1 MWVSTGLTEDIFQ
14 FVNKPYDLRNNSIL
28 LKKRSRT
35 VFNGTGSLSFLATK
49 IWKLIPKSFKGETEI
64 SQFKTN
70 VKKWTTSQSPCW
82 LYN

>member
-64 SQFKTN
+64 SQFKTK
-70 VKKWTTSQSPCW
+70 VK
-82 LYN
+82 